1 MNNEYVEMQDMLS
14 EEFRKNMEKYVESKA
29 NEDEIED
36 FVEHLEDDFQECDGN
51 VECLMCGS

>member
-1 MNNEYVEMQDMLS
+1 MQDMLS